1 MGAAHGFELGDVF
14 AHGPLKPAAKDELV
28 QQAIPTYWTNFA
40 KTGNPNGP
48 GLTQWPAFTHERQ
61 SVMNLGDPI
70 VADEISANDL
80 RGLELLD
87 AFYAQR
93 RQSATA
99 HD

>member
-14 AHGPLKPAAKDELV
+14 AHDPQSPTDKDELV
-28 QQAIPTYWTNFA
+28 LRAISTYWTNFA

-48 GLTQWPAFTHERQ
+48 GLAQWPAFTREHQ

-70 VADEISANDL
+70 MASEISSKDL
-80 RGLELLD
+80 RRLELLD

-93 RQSATA
+93 RQSVVA
-99 HD
+99 HH